1 MVYIDPVSRA
11 QAFMTDKFISDVTYF
26 YSQFSLLI
34 RELTTHTEDSDDYI
48 DSSVRHVSLTV
59 NIDREKK
66 ET

>member
-1 MVYIDPVSRA
+1 MVYMDPVSRA
-11 QAFMTDKFISDVTYF
+11 QAFMTDISDVTYF

-59 NIDREKK
+59 NIDRETK